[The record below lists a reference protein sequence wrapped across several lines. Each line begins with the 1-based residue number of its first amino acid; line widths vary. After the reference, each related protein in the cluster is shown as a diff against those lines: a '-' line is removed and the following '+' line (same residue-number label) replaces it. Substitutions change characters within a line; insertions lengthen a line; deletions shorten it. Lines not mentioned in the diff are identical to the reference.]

1 MYREF
6 SVDRKIIE
14 KYDTVI
20 IGGGIVGA
28 GIFREQSLHGMKT
41 LLLDQADFNSQTSQG
56 SSKMLHG
63 GIRYLENFDFGLVF
77 EALKEK
83 NLWLRLTPHISKEI
97 PFYLPVYKH
106 SKWPLFFMRIGL
118 FLYDCLS
125 LFKNT
130 PHKTFSKKKTLEK
143 LPGLNTKGLTGSGMY
158 YDGIVDDS
166 KLGLECIYDG
176 LKSPQCAAKNYQKVV
191 KIEGEDGNFS
201 VTHQD
206 VMTNEIRKVT
216 AKKIIFA
223 TGPFTDKALADL
235 NIPWEPVL
243 LPTKGTHLWLT
254 KDALPL
260 KDAMVLQTNDGRI
273 IFVIPQRESILVG
286 TTEVKLEENEAILN
300 IKPSVEEVNYL
311 LETLL
316 EYFPDH
322 PVAEEKILGKFAAV
336 RPLVK
341 ENKSSTKTSRHHK
354 VYNPMPGMHV
364 IVGGK
369 YTTFRKMAEDINK
382 RVFKELGVKHNP
394 KLTLQP
400 LKATSVIQDPFG
412 KPITKSDLDNIMAN
426 EFVRTKEDL
435 ISRRLSLHSLKQ
447 IDNED
452 LKEALEKIK
461 LESFRNPH

>member
-1 MYREF
+1 MAREEL
-6 SVDRKIIE
+6 E
-14 KYDTVI
+14 KFDCVI

-28 GIFREQSLHGMKT
+28 GIFREQSLHGMKS

-83 NLWLRLTPHISKEI
+83 NLWLRLTPHISKEV
-97 PFYLPVYKH
+97 PFYLPIYKH

-118 FLYDCLS
+118 FLYDVLS
-125 LFKNT
+125 LFKNS
-130 PHKTFSKKKTLEK
+130 PHKILSKKKVLQQ
-143 LPGLNTKGLTGSGMY
+143 LPGLNPSGLTGAGMY

-166 KLGLECIYDG
+166 KLGLECIYDA
-176 LKSPQCAAKNYQKVV
+176 LKSPACLAMNYKKVIQINGTDGDFTV
-191 KIEGEDGNFS
+191 VYEDMMTKEQSS
-201 VTHQD
+201 VY
-206 VMTNEIRKVT
+206 

-223 TGPFTDKALADL
+223 TGPFTDKALKDL
-235 NIPWEPVL
+235 AIPWEPVL
-243 LPTKGTHLWLT
+243 LPSKGTHLWLE
-254 KDALPL
+254 KNALPI

-286 TTEVKLEENEAILN
+286 TTEVKLKQGEEILN
-300 IKPSVEEVNYL
+300 IKPSQEEIDYL

-316 EYFPDH
+316 EYFPKN
-322 PVAEEKILGKFAAV
+322 PVEEDQILGKFAAV

-341 ENKSSTKTSRHHK
+341 AGVSSSKTSRHHK
-354 VYNPMPGMHV
+354 TYLPQKGIHV

-382 RVFKELGVKHNP
+382 KVLKELGIKHNP
-394 KLTLQP
+394 KLTLRP
-400 LKATSVIQDPFG
+400 LKASSVVKDPFI
-412 KPITKSDLDNIMAN
+412 KKITQEDLDEIMKN

-435 ISRRLSLHSLKQ
+435 ISRRLSLHSLRQ
-447 IDNED
+447 IDNEE